1 MAKKQG
7 VWGIDIGQ
15 CALKALYCTME
26 DGQIVA
32 EAFDYIE
39 YPKILSQP
47 EANPEELIEAA
58 VAQFIEQNDV
68 KGSTIAMSVPGQAG
82 LARFFK
88 PPPVDAKKIPEIV
101 RYEAKQQI
109 PFDLDE
115 VIWDFQKMSG
125 GQEVDGFTLDAEV
138 GLFAMK
144 RDQVY
149 RAMEP
154 LTDVGLELNIIQLAP
169 LCVYNFAAHDLL
181 RDGPS
186 EDEYDSDDPPE
197 SLVILSMGTESSDL
211 VVTNGFRVWQRSIP
225 IGGNHFTKQ
234 LTKELKL
241 TFAKAEHLKRNARK
255 AEDPRR
261 VFQAMRP
268 VFNDLVTEVQ
278 RSIGFFQN
286 MDRQAKLRGVVLLG
300 NTVKLPGLQHYL
312 SKNLGYDIVDF
323 KKFRNLDGSSVIS
336 APAFKENVFGFSVCY
351 GLCLQGLKQSKLST
365 NLVPREIVIN
375 RIIREKK
382 PWAVAGIAL
391 LMLACSVA
399 FIAPSNNAYEV
410 KEDREF
416 DGLTWIDAKRSVS
429 SAESL
434 SRDHQTQ
441 DGERVETLKKLA
453 ALGEEVVGS
462 ADRRLLWLEFLRAL
476 DESLPTTDG
485 ITPGV
490 YVDHKQIPI
499 TERKELFID
508 YVESEYFDDL
518 ATWYTADVKKKYLRT
533 LSGEI
538 EELGD
543 VDEGVDP
550 AGVDPAGAD
559 PAGADPVGADPVGAD
574 PAGADPASAD
584 PASADPAGADP
595 AGVDPAGADPAGA
608 GAPAGNG
615 AVNPGASPAGGGV
628 PNVDAEAASEAPEGP
643 GWVIELKGHHLY
655 FSSKDRRSAGMA
667 HLHNTL
673 LRFIQEDKI
682 ELPVEAGADKKETFT
697 LKELG
702 IGFAIVLTDNNIDRK
717 HKIADPNFETRS
729 TGNTGGLGG
738 GLPGGPAGGGL
749 DGPPGGGGFDPDA
762 PGDDG
767 AGDDGTGDADGL
779 GGGGLG
785 DGGPSDGG
793 FGGGGFARTDD
804 QKGYISAPKYDF
816 VVQFV
821 WQEKLLSQR
830 LDERRKMRLEDERLE
845 KERAA
850 AAELAESNGE
860 GR

>member
-15 CALKALYCTME
+15 CALKAMYCTME
-26 DGQIVA
+26 DGQLVA

-47 EANPEELIEAA
+47 EANPEELIGEA

-169 LCVYNFAAHDLL
+169 LSIYNFAAHDLL
-181 RDGPS
+181 RDGPD
-186 EDEYDSDDPPE
+186 EDEYDSDNPPE

-300 NTVKLPGLQHYL
+300 NTVKLPGLKHYL

-323 KKFRNLDGSSVIS
+323 KRFHNLEGSSVTS
-336 APAFKENVFGFSVCY
+336 APAFKENVYGFSVCY
-351 GLCLQGLKQSKLST
+351 GLCLQGLKQAKLGT

-382 PWAVAGIAL
+382 PWAVAGIAS

-416 DGLTWIDAKRSVS
+416 DGLTWVAAKSEVS
-429 SAESL
+429 RVQSL
-434 SRDHQTQ
+434 SSDHENK
-441 DGERVETLKKLA
+441 DSERVTTLKKLA

-462 ADRRLLWLEFLRAL
+462 ADRRLLWLEFLKAL
-476 DESLPTTDG
+476 NESLPRTDNVA
-485 ITPGV
+485 PGTI
-490 YVDHKQIPI
+490 VDHSQVPYTK
-499 TERKELFID
+499 RKELFIE
-508 YVESEYFDDL
+508 YVESEYFEDL
-518 ATWYTADVKKKYLRT
+518 STWFTPTIKTKYLRT
-533 LSGEI
+533 LSGETDPVA
-538 EELGD
+538 EAVEL
-543 VDEGVDP
+543 DP
-550 AGVDPAGAD
+550 IGETGAD
-559 PAGADPVGADPVGAD
+559 PEAPAADATGQPGAAQPGAGGP
-574 PAGADPASAD
+574 PAGGTAGQTPPDGSDPGT
-584 PASADPAGADP
+584 GAT
-595 AGVDPAGADPAGA
+595 
-608 GAPAGNG
+608 
-615 AVNPGASPAGGGV
+615 SPAG
-628 PNVDAEAASEAPEGP
+628 PAASPTRPIQNISAEAAAAAPKGS

-655 FSSKDRRSAGMA
+655 NKDIRSAGMA
-667 HLHNTL
+667 HLHKTFL
-673 LRFIQEDKI
+673 KFIQNESI
-682 ELPVEAGADKKETFT
+682 TLPTEAGADTTETFT

-702 IGFAIVLTDNNIDRK
+702 IDFAIVLTDHNIDRT
-717 HKIADPNFETRS
+717 HKIADPSYTSET

-738 GLPGGPAGGGL
+738 SPGGGLGGPPGGGLGGPPGGGL
-749 DGPPGGGGFDPDA
+749 DGPPGGF
-762 PGDDG
+762 
-767 AGDDGTGDADGL
+767 
-779 GGGGLG
+779 
-785 DGGPSDGG
+785 DGGD
-793 FGGGGFARTDD
+793 GGGGFDGDPGGLDGPPGGAGGSPTGDPTGEK
-804 QKGYISAPKYDF
+804 KGFITAHKYDF
-816 VVQFV
+816 VIQFV
-821 WQEKLLSQR
+821 WQEKPLSQR
-830 LDERRKMRLEDERLE
+830 LDERRKARLEQE
-845 KERAA
+845 KIDKARAA
-850 AAELAESNGE
+850 REEAAKANG
-860 GR
+860 GGQ